1 MLGQNIRYL
10 RNKKQISQQELADSL
25 SVPRSSV
32 SDYERGHTE
41 PDIERLIKLSEIFQ
55 VSLDDL
61 IKTNVSHQELEII
74 KNTDFRVLAIS
85 VDARRN
91 TSNIELVQ
99 TKAAAGYLESF
110 ADPEYIRELPKIS
123 FPNMPQGT
131 YRGFEIAGDSMLPVE
146 PGTIVICSY
155 IEKLEDLKKDK
166 TYVIIGKTQGVV
178 YKRVRPDFA
187 HEQLML
193 ISDNDS
199 YLPYA
204 IPFDEIAEIWQ
215 YYAHLSFSDVKFS
228 FEHML
233 EEKLQDLQRKMNEI
247 HQKVIG

>member
-10 RNKKQISQQELADSL
+10 RHQKQISQQELAEML

-41 PDIERLIKLSEIFQ
+41 PDIERLIKLSEIFN
-55 VSLDDL
+55 VNLDDL
-61 IKTNVSHQELEII
+61 IRTNVSHQELEII
-74 KNTDFRVLAIS
+74 KNPDFRVLAIS
-85 VDARRN
+85 VDAHN
-91 TSNIELVQ
+91 ASNIELVQ

-110 ADPEYIRELPKIS
+110 ADPEYIRDLPKIS

-131 YRGFEIAGDSMLPVE
+131 YRGFEIEGDSMLPVE

-155 IEKLEDLKKDK
+155 VEKLEDLKKNK

-187 HEQLML
+187 HELLTL

-199 YLPYA
+199 YLPYTIA
-204 IPFDEIAEIWQ
+204 FDEVAEIWQ

-233 EEKLQDLQRKMNEI
+233 EEKLQDLQRKMNEV
-247 HQKVIG
+247 HQKVVG

>member
-10 RNKKQISQQELADSL
+10 RNKKQLSQQELADML
-25 SVPRSSV
+25 SVPRSSL

-41 PDIERLIKLSEIFQ
+41 PDIERLIRLSEIFS

-61 IKTNVSHQELEII
+61 IRTNVSHQELEVI
-74 KNTDFRVLAIS
+74 KNPDFRVLAIS
-85 VDARRN
+85 VDASN
-91 TSNIELVQ
+91 KSNIELVQ
-99 TKAAAGYLESF
+99 TKASAGYLESF
-110 ADPEYIRELPKIS
+110 ADPEYIRDLPKIS

-131 YRGFEIAGDSMLPVE
+131 YRGFEIEGDSMLPVE

-155 IEKLEDLKKDK
+155 VEKLEEVRKDK

-178 YKRVRPDFA
+178 YKRVRPDFDC
-187 HEQLML
+187 EELML
-193 ISDNDS
+193 ISDYDS

-204 IPFDEIAEIWQ
+204 IPFGEVAEIWQ

-247 HQKVIG
+247 HQKVVG

>member
-10 RNKKQISQQELADSL
+10 RNKKQLSQQELADML
-25 SVPRSSV
+25 SVPRSSL

-41 PDIERLIKLSEIFQ
+41 PDIERLIKLSEIFS

-61 IKTNVSHQELEII
+61 IRTNVSHQELEVI
-74 KNTDFRVLAIS
+74 KNPDFRVLAIS
-85 VDARRN
+85 VDAHN
-91 TSNIELVQ
+91 KSNIELVQ

-110 ADPEYIRELPKIS
+110 ADPEYIRDLPKIS

-131 YRGFEIAGDSMLPVE
+131 YRGFEIEGDSMLPVE

-155 IEKLEDLKKDK
+155 VEKLEEIKKDK

-178 YKRVRPDFA
+178 YKRVRPDFDC
-187 HEQLML
+187 EELIL

-204 IPFDEIAEIWQ
+204 IPFGEVAEIWQ
-215 YYAHLSFSDVKFS
+215 YFAHLSFSDVKFS

-247 HQKVIG
+247 HQKVVG